1 MSKSFENNSF
11 NNHFSL
17 FGEQDT
23 FNLDLITLEKKR
35 KELLLAVHPD
45 RFSGGSDGQQK
56 LALQWTTKINEAFN
70 TLKDPVQRAL
80 YLCKLKGRIIDVEKS
95 KSFSFEFIEEQ
106 IEMRENL
113 AKVAKDFHTENFN
126 PNLVNEIESRASTM
140 LSDSVKALST
150 LFSEN
155 FSEDQSVLSKI
166 ETQVNICLF
175 AQKFILE
182 CFEVKR
188 KFV

>member
-1 MSKSFENNSF
+1 MINSF
-11 NNHFSL
+11 DNNFFNNYFSL
-17 FGEQDT
+17 FGEKET
-23 FNLDLITLEKKR
+23 FSLDLATLEKKR
-35 KELLLAVHPD
+35 KDLLLTVHPD

-70 TLKDPVQRAL
+70 TLMDPVKRAL
-80 YLCKLKGRIIDVEKS
+80 YLCKLKGKVIDIEKS
-95 KSFSFEFIEEQ
+95 KTYSFEFLEEQ

-113 AKVAKDFHTENFN
+113 AKVTKIFQAGNFN
-126 PNLVNEIESRASTM
+126 PSLVDEIESRASTM
-140 LSDSVKALST
+140 LSESVKVMST

-155 FSEDQSVLSKI
+155 FSEDHTIFTKI